1 MQVTFEINYDYGTYD
16 PAADMVSLIFDNDVD
31 SVQLYP
37 YDACKSTQVEAGNG
51 DPSQVSSTGIT
62 FESAPASNTVTLAF
76 RQPVRDNTDV
86 YTQSFND
93 GVQSDTLKLCVY
105 AATLAE
111 GNIEIGYK
119 EVLVLLN
126 FSASGQTT
134 AIDVDVV
141 GGPQNTVS
149 SKFLQKDMPEP
160 ESETTMEVEE
170 EDETSPNIV
179 TIAGAAAGVGL
190 FGLLAILMCTYAK
203 RRHHHRRHSHE
214 VDDKCTVKSS
224 DPTDST
230 DISNSSDADWPLPTP
245 SRIAPIR
252 PPLKSSRIGG
262 TASFRASAS
271 SRTLQKERQA
281 VEV

>member
-16 PAADMVSLIFDNDVD
+16 PAADTVSLIFDNDVD

-37 YDACKSTQVEAGNG
+37 YDACKSVQFKAGNG

-160 ESETTMEVEE
+160 ETTMEVEE
-170 EDETSPNIV
+170 EDNTSAL
-179 TIAGAAAGVGL
+179 TMMIAGVIAGICLV
-190 FGLLAILMCTYAK
+190 GLLAGLMCICAK
-203 RRHHHRRHSHE
+203 RRRHHCSDE
-214 VDDKCTVKSS
+214 VDGKCTVKSTEF
-224 DPTDST
+224 TDST
-230 DISNSSDADWPLPTP
+230 DTLSPINP
-245 SRIAPIR
+245 SIVSIP
-252 PPLKSSRIGG
+252 
-262 TASFRASAS
+262 
-271 SRTLQKERQA
+271 
-281 VEV
+281 